1 MKLRVPDY
9 YEEFSCIADQCKDS
23 CCIGWEIDI
32 DEDTYSYY
40 ENIQGAFGR
49 RLQENMFLTED
60 GFHCFRLKEHGRC
73 PFLNERNLCDL
84 CIELGEES
92 LCEVCTEYPRFTLEY
107 GEVLQKTLSLS
118 CEEVGRILFS
128 KENPVSIVERELS
141 GEERWKEL
149 EEDYLLDKGEDGGFL
164 FFCENVQENLILLLQ
179 DRSISI
185 WQRIRKFLLVL
196 QKIQN
201 LINENPDKDWKK
213 VTAEDFFQKTEDQKN
228 GSNFQNLQGKDAFLL
243 FFARFSAF
251 CRMETLDVEWEQEK
265 EALEEKFTRESYGI
279 LVKEFLSS
287 GCYLEKDY
295 EHLMVY
301 FTFRYFMNCV
311 YDYDMISYGK
321 MAVIFTLMIR
331 DMDVL
336 RFIDNQRRYNL
347 EDRIDIARIFSK
359 EVEHSMENVEYAKE
373 EFMFGEE
380 FSIEKLC
387 AQI

>member
-149 EEDYLLDKGEDGGFL
+149 E
-164 FFCENVQENLILLLQ
+164 
-179 DRSISI
+179 
-185 WQRIRKFLLVL
+185 
-196 QKIQN
+196 
-201 LINENPDKDWKK
+201 
-213 VTAEDFFQKTEDQKN
+213 
-228 GSNFQNLQGKDAFLL
+228 
-243 FFARFSAF
+243 
-251 CRMETLDVEWEQEK
+251 
-265 EALEEKFTRESYGI
+265 
-279 LVKEFLSS
+279 
-287 GCYLEKDY
+287 
-295 EHLMVY
+295 
-301 FTFRYFMNCV
+301 
-311 YDYDMISYGK
+311 
-321 MAVIFTLMIR
+321 
-331 DMDVL
+331 
-336 RFIDNQRRYNL
+336 
-347 EDRIDIARIFSK
+347 
-359 EVEHSMENVEYAKE
+359 
-373 EFMFGEE
+373 
-380 FSIEKLC
+380 
-387 AQI
+387 